1 MSERTDANEPNTIE
15 TIAVKKS
22 CYNVTSMART
32 GLLVVTNL
40 SKIVNCLSAVNKY
53 VSNTLYIQLYT
64 GPGSSNVTGTSSTV
78 TSGATT
84 TATTATNFVSVLRP
98 LPQNCKYAIDIYSAS
113 LRLCDQLDVIVIVG
127 NLRDTA
133 KWHTRPLAVK
143 QPVDV
148 LLFDTGISN
157 DETTKFMNH
166 YNTKNVIEFSS
177 TDLDAAATDD
187 VGIVPSTTGQANDGC
202 DEITGDAVILGGT
215 FDRLHVGHKLML
227 TEAVL
232 RANKSVTVGVT
243 DVNLVTSKQY
253 LPYFDIF
260 RAQTK
265 NSN

>member
-1 MSERTDANEPNTIE
+1 MSERTGANETSTIE
-15 TIAVKKS
+15 TIAVDHS
-22 CYNVTSMART
+22 SEYIGSMARI

-40 SKIVNCLSAVNKY
+40 SKIVNCLSAVKKY

-64 GPGSSNVTGTSSTV
+64 GPGAGGVNGASTV
-78 TSGATT
+78 ASSAGASGGAVAATS
-84 TATTATNFVSVLRP
+84 FVSALRP
-98 LPQNCKYAIDIYSAS
+98 LQRNCKYAVDIYSAS

-133 KWHTRPLAVK
+133 KWHTMPVSVK

-166 YNTKNVIEFSS
+166 YNTKNVIEFTS
-177 TDLDAAATDD
+177 TDLDAASA
-187 VGIVPSTTGQANDGC
+187 GIELAAQAEANDARDC
-202 DEITGDAVILGGT
+202 DAIAGDAVILGGT

-243 DVNLVTSKQY
+243 DVNLVNSK
-253 LPYFDIF
+253 LP
-260 RAQTK
+260 
-265 NSN
+265 SL

>member
-1 MSERTDANEPNTIE
+1 MSERIRANETSTIE
-15 TIAVKKS
+15 TIAVDHS
-22 CYNVTSMART
+22 SEYIGSMART

-40 SKIVNCLSAVNKY
+40 SKIVNCLSAVKKY

-64 GPGSSNVTGTSSTV
+64 GPGAGGVIGAGTVASSAGTSAAA
-78 TSGATT
+78 TS
-84 TATTATNFVSVLRP
+84 FVSALRP
-98 LPQNCKYAIDIYSAS
+98 LQRNCKYAIDIYSAS

-133 KWHTRPLAVK
+133 KWHTLPVSVK

-166 YNTKNVIEFSS
+166 YNTKNVIEFTS
-177 TDLDAAATDD
+177 TDLDAAST
-187 VGIVPSTTGQANDGC
+187 GIELPTAQAEAADAGDC
-202 DEITGDAVILGGT
+202 DTIAGDAVILGGT

-243 DVNLVTSKQY
+243 DVNLVKSKWSA
-253 LPYFDIF
+253 LNRKLDVP
-260 RAQTK
+260 
-265 NSN
+265 